1 MAMGKTSIQWTEMTW
16 NPVRGCTRK
25 SPGCVNCYAEVMA
38 ARFSQPGMWGHG
50 FATMKGGDHRWTG
63 KVELIED
70 MLKVPLGWKK
80 PRRIF
85 VNSTSDLFHE
95 DLPDEAIDR
104 VFAVMALCPQHTF
117 QILTKRPERMRE
129 HFENEERAML
139 ISVALGKMLDGDWV
153 WNDGKPWRHQ
163 IEQAISFFM
172 GEDVDSEGCIRRF
185 QDEPL
190 PLPNVWLGTSI
201 EDQERADERKPLLQ
215 NTPAA
220 VRFLSVEPLI
230 EEVELGDLSGIHQ
243 VIVGGESGP
252 GARPFYAAWARKIVR
267 RCRKQGVACFVKQ
280 MGSNVRDRNDAGF
293 EGCDDTEWPLTDE
306 FAQLEHNPDGCLDE
320 AQGAPVRIRLKDKKG
335 GDMDEWPADLRVRQF
350 PFPKAAA

>member
-1 MAMGKTSIQWTEMTW
+1 MGNSTGIEWTDATW

-104 VFAVMALCPQHTF
+104 VFAVMAARQHHTY
-117 QILTKRPERMRE
+117 QILTKRTERMQDYMSS
-129 HFENEERAML
+129 RAKSIEFWETGARSIGYTL
-139 ISVALGKMLDGDWV
+139 KFDGI
-153 WNDGKPWRHQ
+153 GMIQ
-163 IEQAISFFM
+163 F
-172 GEDVDSEGCIRRF
+172 
-185 QDEPL
+185 

-215 NTPAA
+215 KTPAA
-220 VRFLSVEPLI
+220 VRFISAEPLI
-230 EEVELGDLSGIHQ
+230 EETDLGDLSGIHQ

-252 GARPFYAAWARKIVR
+252 GARPFNVAWARKIVR
-267 RCRKQGVACFVKQ
+267 ACRKQGVACFVKQ
-280 MGSNVRDRNDAGF
+280 MGSNVRDRSDAGF
-293 EGCDDTEWPLTDE
+293 DGCDDRSWHLQDE
-306 FAQLEHNPDGCLDE
+306 FAQIEHDTHGYIDE
-320 AQGAPVRIRLKDKKG
+320 AQGAEVRIRLKDKKG
-335 GDMDEWPADLRVRQF
+335 GAMDEWPIDTRIRQF
-350 PFPKAAA
+350 PEPRT